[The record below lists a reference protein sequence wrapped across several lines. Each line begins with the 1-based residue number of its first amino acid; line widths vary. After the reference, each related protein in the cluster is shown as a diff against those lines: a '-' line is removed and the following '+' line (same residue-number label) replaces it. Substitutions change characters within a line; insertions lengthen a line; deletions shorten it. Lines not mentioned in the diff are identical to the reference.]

1 MDNDIQEIQTE
12 VRGYILQSIERM
24 RGSEIRTAASDLPQF
39 VFDKLNAYEIG
50 HIAGLILTAKVV
62 AEKETLQE
70 VRKQIKAMR
79 DRLKK

>member
-1 MDNDIQEIQTE
+1 MDSDIQEIQTE

-24 RGSEIRTAASDLPQF
+24 RGAEIRTAASDLPQF

-62 AEKETLQE
+62 AEKEILQE
-70 VRKQIKAMR
+70 VQRRLEKAFS
-79 DRLKK
+79 